1 MPRCANARCYTV
13 SDRELYIIALVAAF
27 DLRDARHVGHATG
40 GGGVAREIGRHGT
53 RRVAVRCTG
62 LSTASG
68 TSNGEAKEQRMSMG
82 EKGMQATTTQRHWPT
97 GSPLRVLALR
107 TLAAV
112 LAIGL
117 LWPPHLVLAQGA
129 FRGARS

>member
-1 MPRCANARCYTV
+1 
-13 SDRELYIIALVAAF
+13 
-27 DLRDARHVGHATG
+27 
-40 GGGVAREIGRHGT
+40 
-53 RRVAVRCTG
+53 
-62 LSTASG
+62 
-68 TSNGEAKEQRMSMG
+68 MSMG

-117 LWPPHLVLAQGA
+117 LWPPHLVLFLAYLKLFVPMLGRLFCGDAAAYAYILESLQHYPAQQGVA
-129 FRGARS
+129 ARMREFMDPPR